1 MGETDRNE
9 DAPRTPEEPEIEPES
24 DDPPRSVASSSEEG
38 RLADGEVA
46 DVGELL
52 LRFRAREPYV
62 AELHDEL
69 AAARLAADEARA
81 RIEASGTRVQ
91 DLEGERDRLRGRVR
105 ELEEEERRRGR
116 RREGQDRQVARL
128 RRELERRDAEI
139 GRLKD
144 GMQSERGEMEAQ
156 GRENAEA
163 VARKDAALEEALR
176 RVEGLERDLEE
187 RETEVVE
194 LRTTVDRLRAEIDLE
209 HELRRRMAEPA
220 NRLRAGVELFNDSEH
235 PRSVDSISK
244 SLGQPEV
251 HVETGEGG
259 AIGPWSSPSP
269 GRTSPAR
276 PTTPTPV
283 STSRSPASTSPTPS
297 KTSPAWS
304 ANPLTPASAPTERWC
319 WGFSWSALQ
328 PVGFLVCGR
337 RLPDSYTLLPVANPE
352 GYRPS
357 PSVSSASLMADR

>member
-9 DAPRTPEEPEIEPES
+9 DAPRASEEPEANGSGEAPEIEPES
-24 DDPPRSVASSSEEG
+24 DDPPRSVTSSGEEG

-46 DVGELL
+46 DVDELL
-52 LRFRAREPYV
+52 LRFRARERYV

-81 RIEASGTRVQ
+81 AYGTRVR
-91 DLEGERDRLRGRVR
+91 DLEGQRDRLRGRVR

-116 RREGQDRQVARL
+116 RREGQDRQVTRL

-156 GRENAEA
+156 GRESAEA

-259 AIGPWSSPSP
+259 GD
-269 GRTSPAR
+269 
-276 PTTPTPV
+276 
-283 STSRSPASTSPTPS
+283 RSVVLTFTWQDI
-297 KTSPAWS
+297 TRQTYH
-304 ANPLTPASAPTERWC
+304 ANPGIDVEEPRVYLADAVEDLSGVERKPANA
-319 WGFSWSALQ
+319 
-328 PVGFLVCGR
+328 
-337 RLPDSYTLLPVANPE
+337 RLGPDGKVVLGL
-352 GYRPS
+352 
-357 PSVSSASLMADR
+357 

>member
-1 MGETDRNE
+1 M
-9 DAPRTPEEPEIEPES
+9 
-24 DDPPRSVASSSEEG
+24 
-38 RLADGEVA
+38 
-46 DVGELL
+46 
-52 LRFRAREPYV
+52 

-81 RIEASGTRVQ
+81 RMAASGTRVR
-91 DLEGERDRLRGRVR
+91 DLKGERDRLRGRVR

-156 GRENAEA
+156 GRESAEA

-209 HELRRRMAEPA
+209 YELRRRMAEPA

-259 AIGPWSSPSP
+259 GD
-269 GRTSPAR
+269 
-276 PTTPTPV
+276 
-283 STSRSPASTSPTPS
+283 RSVVLTFTWQDI
-297 KTSPAWS
+297 TRQTYH
-304 ANPLTPASAPTERWC
+304 ANPGIDVEEPRVYLADAVEDLSGVERKPANA
-319 WGFSWSALQ
+319 
-328 PVGFLVCGR
+328 
-337 RLPDSYTLLPVANPE
+337 RLGPDGKVVLGL
-352 GYRPS
+352 
-357 PSVSSASLMADR
+357 

>member
-9 DAPRTPEEPEIEPES
+9 DAPRTPEEPEANGSGEASEIEPES
-24 DDPPRSVASSSEEG
+24 DESPRSVTSSGEEG

-46 DVGELL
+46 DVDELL
-52 LRFRAREPYV
+52 LRFRARERYV

-81 RIEASGTRVQ
+81 RMEASGTRVQ

-156 GRENAEA
+156 GRESAEA

-259 AIGPWSSPSP
+259 GD
-269 GRTSPAR
+269 
-276 PTTPTPV
+276 
-283 STSRSPASTSPTPS
+283 RSVVLTFTWQDI
-297 KTSPAWS
+297 TRQTYH
-304 ANPLTPASAPTERWC
+304 ANPGIDVEEPRVYLADAVEDLSGVERKPANA
-319 WGFSWSALQ
+319 
-328 PVGFLVCGR
+328 
-337 RLPDSYTLLPVANPE
+337 RLGPDGKVVLGL
-352 GYRPS
+352 
-357 PSVSSASLMADR
+357 

>member
-9 DAPRTPEEPEIEPES
+9 DAPRTPEEPEANGSGEAPEVEPES
-24 DDPPRSVASSSEEG
+24 DDPPRSVTSSGEEG

-46 DVGELL
+46 DVDELL
-52 LRFRAREPYV
+52 LRFRARERYV

-81 RIEASGTRVQ
+81 RMEASGTRVQ
-91 DLEGERDRLRGRVR
+91 DLEGERDRLRVRVR

-156 GRENAEA
+156 GRESAEA

-235 PRSVDSISK
+235 SRSVDSISK

-259 AIGPWSSPSP
+259 GD
-269 GRTSPAR
+269 
-276 PTTPTPV
+276 
-283 STSRSPASTSPTPS
+283 RSVVLTFTWQDI
-297 KTSPAWS
+297 TRQTYH
-304 ANPLTPASAPTERWC
+304 ANPGLGVEEPRVYLAAAFEDLSGVERKPPN
-319 WGFSWSALQ
+319 A
-328 PVGFLVCGR
+328 
-337 RLPDSYTLLPVANPE
+337 RLGPDGTVVLGL
-352 GYRPS
+352 
-357 PSVSSASLMADR
+357 